1 MWSWLLA
8 VPGRSWAWLLS
19 GHVGSPEG
27 SAGKESTCNAGDPGS
42 IPVWRRSS
50 GEGIGYPLQYSWTSL
65 GAQLVKNL
73 PAMQEIWL
81 WSLGWEDLLEKG
93 KATHSNILAW
103 RNPWTVQS
111 RGSQR
116 VRHDWAT
123 FIFWASSLSWSSPA
137 LKILTG
143 LLARNWHRCM
153 NVCLCVCVYMHE
165 QWVRQNKSHGKTS
178 AASGLSSNTTF
189 PLSSLLS
196 AFLLLCFQITWPYL
210 SSWVSLHHPIP
221 YYLTGT

>member
-8 VPGRSWAWLLS
+8 VSGRSWAWLLS
-19 GHVGSPEG
+19 GHVGSPGG
-27 SAGKESTCNAGDPGS
+27 SAGKESACNAGDPGS
-42 IPVWRRSS
+42 IPVWGRSA
-50 GEGIGYPLQYSWTSL
+50 GEGICYPLQYSWTSL

-73 PAMQEIWL
+73 PAMQETWL
-81 WSLGWEDLLEKG
+81 RFLGWEDLLEKG
-93 KATHSNILAW
+93 KATHSSILAW

-116 VRHDWAT
+116 VRYDWAT

-153 NVCLCVCVYMHE
+153 NVCLCVCVCTCTNSE
-165 QWVRQNKSHGKTS
+165 SGKISHTEKLQQPLDS
-178 AASGLSSNTTF
+178 PPKPHFPSLPSYPRSSYF
-189 PLSSLLS
+189 
-196 AFLLLCFQITWPYL
+196 AFK
-210 SSWVSLHHPIP
+210 
-221 YYLTGT
+221 